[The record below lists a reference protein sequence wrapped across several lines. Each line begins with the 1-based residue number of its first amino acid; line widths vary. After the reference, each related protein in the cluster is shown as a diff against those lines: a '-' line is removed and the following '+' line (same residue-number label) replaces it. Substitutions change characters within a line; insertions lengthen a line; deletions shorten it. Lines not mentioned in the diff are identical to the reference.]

1 MQTEI
6 SANSESEAKNI
17 VRNRVN
23 FIDIQEQK
31 VKGMFG
37 DDFDNVFNSLFSK
50 KFDKF
55 KDGYNS

>member
-37 DDFDNVFNSLFSK
+37 DDFDNVFNSLFG
-50 KFDKF
+50 KFGRKP
-55 KDGYNS
+55 